1 MFLGIHGWIHKEEW
15 VGLGYL
21 VTQQRLNDNTA
32 LSQNSSI
39 RSLDS
44 QLNHVP
50 FNVILRQGCSL
61 GRYLE
66 EQYIATVRSPEHPSL
81 GTVKYYSGGF
91 NTRQYVSRDGGI
103 LDAIQVEMPKRYGKK
118 YFLINF
124 SRDLAKVV
132 IAFMN
137 ENYGEVGK

>member
-1 MFLGIHGWIHKEEW
+1 M
-15 VGLGYL
+15 
-21 VTQQRLNDNTA
+21 
-32 LSQNSSI
+32 SQNSSV

-50 FNVILRQGCSL
+50 FNVILRLGCSL

-66 EQYIATVRSPEHPSL
+66 EQYIATVPSPEHPSL

-103 LDAIQVEMPKRYGKK
+103 LDAIQAEMPKRYGKK
-118 YFLINF
+118 YSLINF

-137 ENYGEVGK
+137 ENYGGVGK